1 MAQRKKKTLKPK
13 NDRPP
18 VSVRSRK
25 VDKNRYELE
34 LFEKL
39 VKSVALFLVSQGA
52 KKSAISTSLNR
63 ALVQAE
69 KLSKNAESLQSLYV
83 EISKVLYAWHQ
94 HPSYIDTEARPRPLR
109 LRGREPSIET
119 LLQHASTRAPLE
131 KIVDSLKSQKLIR
144 LKRPGYFLPTASVAR
159 IRTNGPELTGYIG
172 QSVLQFISTLQA
184 NYGNEAGYP
193 LLERAA
199 IVQDL
204 PAREIPRFRQYS
216 AEQGESLIAS
226 ANSWLETRRK
236 HGSQAGSRPDGVV
249 TAGVHVFAFVTP
261 SPRGAK
267 H

>member
-1 MAQRKKKTLKPK
+1 MAQRKKKIPRPK
-13 NDRPP
+13 NGRP
-18 VSVRSRK
+18 SASSRLRK
-25 VDKNRYELE
+25 VDKSRYDLE

-39 VKSVALFLVSQGA
+39 VQSVALFLVSQGA
-52 KKSAISTSLNR
+52 KKSAISTSLSR
-63 ALVQAE
+63 ALARAE
-69 KLSKNAESLQSLYV
+69 KLSENAGSLQTLYV
-83 EISKVLYAWHQ
+83 EISKVLHAWHQ
-94 HPSYIDTEARPRPLR
+94 HPSYVDTEACPIPLR

-119 LLQHASTRAPLE
+119 LLRHANTRAPLG

-172 QSVLQFISTLQA
+172 QSVLQLISTLHA

-226 ANSWLETRRK
+226 TNSWLETRRMR
-236 HGSQAGSRPDGVV
+236 GSQAASRSDGVV

-261 SPRGAK
+261 SPRGTK
-267 H
+267 R